1 MFLLCSLLLFAAKN
15 RVARWDLYIKTQ
27 IETAKTADKKIG
39 LFTIRVFRRRELSS
53 AFSRSVSQYFSLTMD
68 GLGSR
73 EKHIDFISN
82 NNGSSPSDIILSTLP
97 APLSVA
103 LTSVV
108 IPFLLPTRYIL
119 LQYSSR
125 IWIHLLIETLTVV
138 CPILLSF
145 TALSYSTSLN
155 VLMLFLLI
163 ISLMICAPKWW
174 NPNIP
179 VVNHLFSFP
188 LPGKKPPFLTNYR
201 AGMNLATAICI
212 LAVDFA
218 VFPRRF
224 AKTET
229 YGYSL
234 MDVGVG
240 SFIIANGLV
249 GSSQN
254 QSIKAWSKT
263 FPILL
268 LGLFRLIA
276 VKISNYHEHVTEYG
290 VHWNFFFT
298 LAIVKIASSLV
309 KTNFRPIVM
318 SLILLAIYELGL
330 KLGLETWI
338 LSDFP
343 RNNLISANREGIFS
357 LLGYM
362 AIYYAACEL
371 GDYIKKPKT
380 QFKEWLR
387 LLVVLA
393 SLSFLAWICLQ
404 ISESL
409 FGIPS
414 RRLANTSFC
423 LWMVKYSLTLF

>member
-1 MFLLCSLLLFAAKN
+1 
-15 RVARWDLYIKTQ
+15 
-27 IETAKTADKKIG
+27 
-39 LFTIRVFRRRELSS
+39 
-53 AFSRSVSQYFSLTMD
+53 
-68 GLGSR
+68 
-73 EKHIDFISN
+73 
-82 NNGSSPSDIILSTLP
+82 
-97 APLSVA
+97 
-103 LTSVV
+103 
-108 IPFLLPTRYIL
+108 
-119 LQYSSR
+119 
-125 IWIHLLIETLTVV
+125 
-138 CPILLSF
+138 
-145 TALSYSTSLN
+145 
-155 VLMLFLLI
+155 
-163 ISLMICAPKWW
+163 
-174 NPNIP
+174 
-179 VVNHLFSFP
+179 
-188 LPGKKPPFLTNYR
+188 
-201 AGMNLATAICI
+201 MNLATAICI

-276 VKISNYHEHVTEYG
+276 VKLSNYHEHVTEYG